1 MLIGG
6 LTSTSPGS
14 VKSTSYLGPFLT
26 SQSNTTE
33 SNVQQVVPVAGTIS
47 GLFVDLGEDPGTGN
61 SWTFT
66 IRKKSGPG
74 VTQSTSVTCLISG
87 NSATSCNSAALSVTF
102 VAGDLI
108 SLQATPNSEPDSW
121 NSARW
126 SVSLTE

>member
-1 MLIGG
+1 
-6 LTSTSPGS
+6 
-14 VKSTSYLGPFLT
+14 
-26 SQSNTTE
+26 
-33 SNVQQVVPVAGTIS
+33 VQQVVPVAGTIS
-47 GLFVDLGEDPGTGN
+47 SLFVDLGEDPGTGN

-74 VTQSTSVTCLISG
+74 STQSTAVTCSISG

-102 VAGDLI
+102 AAGDLI
-108 SLQATPNSEPDSW
+108 SLQASPNSEPDSW